1 MATINKDFKVKNG
14 LIVEGTTGTINN
26 FDILTKSEDD
36 QDYIVD
42 LIGGSATSENTPDTV
57 VLRDETGSFSAGT
70 VTADLVGDVTGQVS
84 DISNHDT
91 DDLGEGTTNQYFTD
105 QRALDAT
112 AEAYDVA
119 GAAAQALL
127 DANSYTDGE
136 ISAAIGEIPT
146 TTDDLDEG
154 ETNLYYT
161 DERARGAVA
170 ASSGLSYNGTTGE
183 FSADL
188 GFGLQFA
195 DETNKIEIDDTVV
208 ATDQDVSDAID
219 DHNVATGV
227 HGVDGDIVGTSDAQT
242 LTNKT
247 LGDDLDAD
255 GNTIVNL
262 ATPTQATD
270 AATKAYV
277 DSVAEGLHVHASVA
291 AATTEDIDLTTGGLL
306 EIDGVQLVAGNR
318 VLVKDQAAPAENG
331 IYVAASGAWTRAED
345 YDSAAEIQAG
355 DFVFVSAGTSYSS
368 TGWVQINPVS
378 TLGTDPIVWD
388 QFSGAGTY
396 LAGNG
401 LELNGSVF
409 EIDTDI
415 TATNDFVSGAV
426 EDHSDLTTGV
436 HGVSGDV
443 VGTSDTQ
450 TLTNK
455 TLGEDTALGA
465 DLDAVNEYKI
475 VNLVD
480 PSSDQDAATKKYV
493 DDEISSVTDTIDG
506 LTTTDISEGDNL
518 YYTDGRVKDVLTSS
532 AQTNISITEVE
543 GVLTITAEN
552 GVGDS
557 TTDDLTEGT
566 TNKYFTDERAV
577 DAVAAAIAD
586 GTHENITITYEDGA
600 ISFVAENGVADSDT
614 DDLTEGTS
622 NLYFTDERAVTAL
635 EAVTPNFVEIDINS
649 VATQV
654 AASTTVETASTATAH
669 AFAKA
674 DYRSAEYLVKVAYG
688 NHTEVSKVILT
699 LDTSDNIAI
708 TEYAIVG
715 TNGSASSISA
725 DVSGTDVRL
734 RVTTTNNNSVVTVVG
749 TLLV

>member
-1 MATINKDFKVKNG
+1 MATVVKDFKVKAG
-14 LIVEGTTGTINN
+14 LVVEGANATVGGFNV
-26 FDILTKSEDD
+26 LKKSTEDEA
-36 QDYIVD
+36 YIIGLV
-42 LIGGSATSENTPDTV
+42 GGSASSENTPETV
-57 VLRDETGSFSAGT
+57 VLRDENGDFAAGT
-70 VTADLVGDVTGQVS
+70 ITADLVGDVTGTVS

-91 DDLGEGTTNQYFTD
+91 DDLGEGTTNKYFTD

-112 AEAYDVA
+112 ASAYDLA
-119 GAAAQALL
+119 GSAAQALL
-127 DANSYTDGE
+127 DANDYTD
-136 ISAAIGEIPT
+136 SAVSGAIGEIPT
-146 TTDDLDEG
+146 STDELPEG
-154 ETNLYYT
+154 DANLYYT
-161 DERARGAVA
+161 DERARGAVDA
-170 ASSGLSYNGTTGE
+170 GSGLSYNGTTGE

-195 DETNKIEIDDTVV
+195 DETNKIEIDDTVI
-208 ATDQDVSDAID
+208 ATDEDVSDAID
-219 DHNVATGV
+219 DHNVSTGV
-227 HGVDGDIVGTSDAQT
+227 HGVEGDIVGTSDAQT

-262 ATPTQATD
+262 ATPTQASD

-291 AATTEDIDLTTGGLL
+291 AATTGPVDLATGGLL

-318 VLVKDQAAPAENG
+318 VLVKDQVAPAENG
-331 IYVAASGAWTRAED
+331 IYVVAAGAWTRAED
-345 YDSAAEIQAG
+345 YDSADEVQAG

-401 LELNGSVF
+401 LELNGNVF

-493 DDEISSVTDTIDG
+493 DDEISGVNNTIDG
-506 LTTTDISEGDNL
+506 LTTTDIAEGDSL
-518 YYTDGRVKDVLTSS
+518 YYTDSRVKDVLTGST
-532 AQTNISITEVE
+532 QTNISITEVE
-543 GVLTITAEN
+543 GVLIITAEN

-600 ISFVAENGVADSDT
+600 ISFVAENGVADST
-614 DDLTEGTS
+614 TSDLTEGS
-622 NLYFTDERAVTAL
+622 NLYFTDERAVSAL
-635 EAVTPNFVEIDINS
+635 EAVVPNFIEIDINE

-654 AASTTVETASTATAH
+654 AAASSGDASQQVVAYSFAT
-669 AFAKA
+669 A
-674 DYRSAEYLVKVAYG
+674 DYRSAKFLVKVAHG
-688 NHTEVSKVILT
+688 THTEVSEVLIT
-699 LDTSDNIAI
+699 LDTSDNVAI

-715 TNGSASSISA
+715 TNGSASAVSA
-725 DVSGTDVRL
+725 DVSGGNVRL
-734 RVTTTNNNSVVTVVG
+734 LVTPTNNGSTIKVMG
-749 TLLV
+749 TLLA